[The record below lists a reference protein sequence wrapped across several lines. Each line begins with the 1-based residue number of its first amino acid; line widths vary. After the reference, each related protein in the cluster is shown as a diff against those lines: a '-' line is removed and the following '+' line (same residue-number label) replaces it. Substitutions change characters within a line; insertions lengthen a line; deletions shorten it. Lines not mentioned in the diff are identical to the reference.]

1 VSPRNGTHHDEHEA
15 SERGRSSTPEDF
27 AAFVKDESER
37 EPALADIIRTAP
49 RRDGGDPSC

>member
-37 EPALADIIRTAP
+37 EPALADIIGTAP